1 MNAYALSRDA
11 YTATHTFVR
20 SPRST
25 ERDAFLRVTD
35 ALEKGHAARKT
46 RFPQYATALHD
57 NQRLWTVLGADVAD
71 PDNGLPE
78 TLRARVFY
86 LSEFTRTQ
94 TRKALRGE
102 ADAIPLIEINRAM
115 IAGLAGRGDAT

>member
-1 MNAYALSRDA
+1 MNAYAQSRNA
-11 YTATHTFVR
+11 YASTHTLVR
-20 SPRST
+20 SSRST

-46 RFPQYATALHD
+46 RFPQYATALHE

-71 PDNGLPE
+71 PGNGLPE
-78 TLRARVFY
+78 ALRARVFY
-86 LSEFTRTQ
+86 LSEFTRIQ

-102 ADAIPLIEINRAM
+102 ADAKPLIEINRSM
-115 IAGLAGRGDAT
+115 IAGLANRGETA

>member
-11 YTATHTFVR
+11 YAATNTFVR

-35 ALEKGHAARKT
+35 ALEKGHATRDI

-57 NQRLWTVLGADVAD
+57 NQRLWTALGADVAD
-71 PDNGLPE
+71 PENGLPQE
-78 TLRARVFY
+78 LRARVFY
-86 LSEFTRTQ
+86 LSDFTRNH

-102 ADAIPLIEINRAM
+102 ADAAPLIEINRAM
-115 IAGLAGRGDAT
+115 IAGLATRGDAP